1 MCKQIDTDMVLYYT
15 LSKRDHI
22 SLEKISE
29 LHNKLLAAFS
39 GVIVN
44 TTLHSIQESVKGQE
58 SLFQISQSAGTYT
71 ITRKKDKSNFFDA
84 DFLERCYAP
93 FFEEEEFNEIKK
105 ILMSDN

>member
-29 LHNKLLAAFS
+29 LHNKLLAEFS

-44 TTLHSIQESVKGQE
+44 TTLHSIQEVVKEQA
-58 SLFQISQSAGTYT
+58 SLFQMSRSAETYT
-71 ITRKKDKSNFFDA
+71 ITRKNDKSNFFDA
-84 DFLERCYAP
+84 NFLDQCFAP
-93 FFEEEEFNEIKK
+93 FFEEKEFHEIKE